1 MLQKIQQSV
10 TREIGS
16 PIRLTLANDLIGL
29 SPAFNALY
37 AYSEVAPMCLYNP
50 RIWQVD
56 CAFIVVSKEMSE
68 ERAEKTLTK
77 RISAYSNIRQ
87 DLDWILLHPLDRQSM
102 IEEWRRQV
110 VPSVLRWL

>member
-1 MLQKIQQSV
+1 MDFYEYIESTANETNDLQDGQRLYYMLQMIQQSV

-16 PIRLTLANDLIGL
+16 PIPPTLANDLIRF

-56 CAFIVVSKEMSE
+56 CAFVVVSKEMSE

-77 RISAYSNIRQ
+77 RISAYSNIRHG
-87 DLDWILLHPLDRQSM
+87 LD
-102 IEEWRRQV
+102 
-110 VPSVLRWL
+110 